1 MRLLLITPHLIAG
14 GAERDTIALAGG
26 LVRRG
31 HRVTLASHGGELSPE
46 AENTGVEVVELR
58 THSRT
63 PPGLARLSRELAAL
77 VAESGCDLVHTQ
89 AVLPAAAAR
98 RGLGRGMPVLVT
110 IHNLHRRWSYP
121 PAAGLLRWAADRV
134 LFVSDYERRNFRRCG
149 FPDDRALTVQTGLP
163 DAFFDV
169 EPEGTGDRFTFL
181 MPARIDG
188 RKGHDDLLRAVSL
201 SGNAPFD
208 VWFAGDGPARRSL
221 ERMAERLGV
230 TGRVRFLGFQRD
242 MPALL
247 GRVNALVLPSLR
259 ESLPLSLREG
269 LAAGL
274 PVVATAVGGIP
285 ELVEHDRTG
294 FLVPRRDPRRLARAM
309 ERLAVRPGLAHRMGK
324 NARRTAERRWRLEGY
339 LERLE
344 GVYRELLEGR

>member
-31 HRVTLASHGGELSPE
+31 HHVTLVSHAGALSPE
-46 AENTGVEVVELR
+46 AEGSGVEVVELR
-58 THSRT
+58 THSRN
-63 PPGLARLSRELAAL
+63 PLGLARLSRELAAL
-77 VAESGCDLVHTQ
+77 VAEGGCDLVHTQ
-89 AVLPAAAAR
+89 AVLPAVAAR
-98 RGLGRGMPVLVT
+98 RGLGRGVPILAT
-110 IHNLHRRWSYP
+110 IHNLHWRWSYP
-121 PAAGLLRWAADRV
+121 LAAGLLRWAADRV

-169 EPEGTGDRFTFL
+169 EPERTGDRFIFL
-181 MPARIDG
+181 IPARLDG
-188 RKGHDDLLRAVSL
+188 RKGHDDLLRAAKLCSHVPL
-201 SGNAPFD
+201 D
-208 VWFAGDGPARRSL
+208 VWIAGDGPARRSL

-247 GRVNALVLPSLR
+247 GRVNALILPSLR

-269 LAAGL
+269 FAAGL
-274 PVVATAVGGIP
+274 PAVATAVGGVP
-285 ELVEHDRTG
+285 ELVEHGLTG
-294 FLVPRRDPRRLARAM
+294 FLVPRRDHRRLARAM
-309 ERLAVRPGLAHRMGK
+309 RRLAAGPGMAERMGET
-324 NARRTAERRWRLEGY
+324 ARRTAERRWRLDGY
-339 LERLE
+339 LDRLE
-344 GVYRELLEGR
+344 MVYRELLEGR